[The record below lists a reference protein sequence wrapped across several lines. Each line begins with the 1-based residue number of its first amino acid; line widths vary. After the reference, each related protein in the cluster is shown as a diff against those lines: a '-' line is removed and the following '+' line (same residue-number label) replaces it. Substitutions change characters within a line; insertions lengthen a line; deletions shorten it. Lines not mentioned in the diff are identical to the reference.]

1 VKITGIKPQV
11 KKPDRYSIFVD
22 EKYAFSL
29 SEGALL
35 ASKLVSGQELDKSQ
49 LEKFKK
55 ESADDKLYNQALRYI
70 ALRPRTEW
78 EIKTYLERKKAAP
91 AFIEITIDK
100 LRKIELI
107 NDEKFAQ
114 AFVADRRLLRPSS
127 RRKLINELRKK
138 RVADEIIQEA
148 VGDEDQEEQTALIQI
163 IAKKR
168 QQIKYQDDQK
178 LMQYLSRQ
186 GFSYDDIKHA
196 LKDY

>member
-1 VKITGIKPQV
+1 MKITGIKPQV

-29 SEGALL
+29 SESALL
-35 ASKLVSGQELDKSQ
+35 ASKLASGQELNKSQ

-55 ESADDKLYNQALRYI
+55 ESADDKLYNQVLRYI

-91 AFIEITIDK
+91 DFIGITINK

-107 NDEKFAQ
+107 NDEKFART
-114 AFVADRRLLRPSS
+114 FVTDRRLLRPSS

-138 RVADEIIQEA
+138 HVADEIIQEV
-148 VGDEDQEEQTALIQI
+148 VGDEARHEHAALTQI
-163 IAKKR
+163 ISKKR
-168 QQIKYQDDQK
+168 QQVKYQDNQK
-178 LMQYLSRQ
+178 LMQYLARQ
-186 GFSYDDIKHA
+186 GFSYEDIKQA
-196 LKDY
+196 LDSN